1 MSVDLKSDSLERSLP
16 SDWYTN
22 DKVFCIEREHIYSKE
37 WICAGREE
45 YLPAI
50 GDHKV
55 LEIAGES
62 VIVVRNESD
71 KLRAFYN
78 VCRHRGA
85 QLCST
90 ESDSHGIKLKGGV
103 INGKIIACPYHAW
116 SYNLDGNLIN
126 TPHLNTTEG
135 FTHKNHALYPVGCEV
150 WGGFFFLN
158 LTPEQAPD
166 FDASISMFAE
176 RYRRY
181 ALENLI
187 TGKVI
192 NYSVDANWKVL
203 CENYNECYHCGPVHP
218 ELCELVPAFRER
230 GGADLDWE
238 NGVAHRPGADTFSFS
253 GKSKLTI
260 FENLNEEEL
269 DRHKGDLIYPNL
281 FLSFAKDHVA
291 SFTLRPVS
299 VDKTEVVCE
308 FLFHP
313 NEANQ
318 PEARFAD
325 VVEFWDLVNKQDW
338 TICSRVQRGLSSRVH
353 EYGCFSPM
361 EDYNLDIRRYVEDR
375 IAPYIDH

>member
-1 MSVDLKSDSLERSLP
+1 MSIESNSMERSLP
-16 SDWYTN
+16 SNWYTA
-22 DKVFCIEREHIYSKE
+22 DKIFNLEQEHIYSKE
-37 WICAGREE
+37 WVCAGRVEI
-45 YLPAI
+45 LPEA

-55 LEIAGES
+55 LEIAGQS
-62 VIVVRNESD
+62 IIVVRNESS

-90 ESDSHGIKLKGGV
+90 GVDPFDVSLKGGV
-103 INGKIIACPYHAW
+103 VGRKRIACPYHAW
-116 SYNLDGNLIN
+116 SYDLNGHLISA
-126 TPHLNTTEG
+126 PHLDEISSFDTEDV
-135 FTHKNHALYPVGCEV
+135 ALYPVGCEI
-150 WGGFFFLN
+150 WGGFFFVN

-166 FDASISMFAE
+166 FDASISIFAE
-176 RYRRY
+176 RYHRY

-192 NYSVDANWKVL
+192 TYSVDANWKVL

-230 GGADLDWE
+230 GGAYLDWE
-238 NGVAHRPGADTFSFS
+238 NGVVHRPGADTFSFS

-260 FENLNEEEL
+260 FENLNEKEL

-299 VDKTEVVCE
+299 VDKTEIVCE

-313 NEANQ
+313 DEANQ

-338 TICSRVQRGLSSRVH
+338 TICTRVQRGISSRVH

>member
-16 SDWYTN
+16 SDWYTS
-22 DKVFCIEREHIYSKE
+22 DKVFFIEQEHIYSKE

-45 YLPAI
+45 YLPAV

-71 KLRAFYN
+71 TLRAFYN

-135 FTHKNHALYPVGCEV
+135 FTPKNHALYPVGCEV

-166 FDASISMFAE
+166 FDVSISMFAE

-238 NGVAHRPGADTFSFS
+238 NGVVHRPGADTFSFS

-313 NEANQ
+313 DEANQ

-338 TICSRVQRGLSSRVH
+338 TICSRVQRGISSRVH

-375 IAPYIDH
+375 IAPYIDR

>member
-1 MSVDLKSDSLERSLP
+1 MSIKSNSIERSLP
-16 SDWYTN
+16 SDWYTT
-22 DKVFCIEREHIYSKE
+22 DKIFNLEQEHLYSKE
-37 WICAGREE
+37 WVCAGRTEN
-45 YLPAI
+45 LPKT
-50 GDHKV
+50 GDHKI
-55 LEIAGES
+55 LEIAGQS
-62 VIVVRNESD
+62 IIVVKNESG

-116 SYNLDGNLIN
+116 SYNLDGNLIS

-218 ELCELVPAFRER
+218 ELCELVPAFREK

-238 NGVAHRPGADTFSFS
+238 NGVVHRTGADTFSFS

-299 VDKTEVVCE
+299 VDKTEVICE

-313 NEANQ
+313 DEANQ
-318 PEARFAD
+318 PEAHFAD

-338 TICSRVQRGLSSRVH
+338 GICSSVQRGISSRVH

-361 EDYNLDIRRYVEDR
+361 EDYNLDVRRYVEDR

>member
-22 DKVFCIEREHIYSKE
+22 DKVFSIEREHIYSKE

-45 YLPAI
+45 YLPAV

-71 KLRAFYN
+71 TLRAFYN

-338 TICSRVQRGLSSRVH
+338 TICSLVQRGISSRVH

>member
-16 SDWYTN
+16 SEWYTSA
-22 DKVFCIEREHIYSKE
+22 KVFCLEQEHIYSKE
-37 WICAGREE
+37 WMCAGREE
-45 YLPAI
+45 CLPSV

-55 LEIAGES
+55 LEVAGES
-62 VIVVRNESD
+62 VIIVRNESET
-71 KLRAFYN
+71 LRAFYN

-90 ESDSHGIKLKGGV
+90 EPNLHGIKLKGGV
-103 INGKIIACPYHAW
+103 INGKLIACPYHAW

-135 FTHKNHALYPVGCEV
+135 FTHENHALYPVGCEV

-158 LTPEQAPD
+158 LTPKQAPD

-181 ALENLI
+181 PLEKLI

-192 NYSVDANWKVL
+192 TYTVDANWKVL

-218 ELCELVPAFRER
+218 ELCELVPAFRDK

-238 NGVAHRPGADTFSFS
+238 HGVVHRPGADTFSFS
-253 GKSKLTI
+253 GKSKLTV
-260 FENLNEEEL
+260 FEGLNEEEL

-299 VDKTEVVCE
+299 VNKTEVVCE

-313 NEANQ
+313 GEINQ
-318 PEARFAD
+318 PEAHFAD

-338 TICSRVQRGLSSRVH
+338 AICSSVQRGISSRVH
-353 EYGCFSPM
+353 EHGCFSPM

-375 IAPYIDH
+375 IAPYINR